1 MARRSVLRAA
11 AAVGGAGLLFFVAV
25 FSIAYLTGIRE
36 TFGGPKIALVEI
48 DGVILDSKDTIQQ
61 LEHHLQNPT
70 VRAFLIRIESPG
82 GGVAASQE
90 IYEELLK
97 VRRVHGKPVVASMGS
112 LAASGGY
119 YVASAAD
126 RILANPGTI
135 TGSIGVIMQIP
146 NFGEL
151 LQKIGIRSVVIKS
164 GAYKDLASATRELTP
179 EERRILQ
186 SVLDDVHDQFIQAVA
201 ESRKLERQRVERLAD
216 GRIFSGR
223 QAQELGLVDELGNLQ
238 DALVRAGALAGI
250 PGRPAVTQIEK
261 PRFSLLRL
269 LTGWQLNEPW
279 GLAGASSP
287 LTLAYLFHLP

>member
-1 MARRSVLRAA
+1 VQRSVRRAV
-11 AAVGGAGLLFFVAV
+11 AVAGGTGLLFLGAV
-25 FSIAYLTGIRE
+25 FAIAYCTGIRE
-36 TFGGPKIALVEI
+36 TLGGPKVALVEI
-48 DGVILDSKDTIQQ
+48 EGVIVDSREITD
-61 LEHHLQNPT
+61 EVERHLQNPT
-70 VRAFLIRIESPG
+70 VRAFLIRINSPG

-97 VRRVHGKPVVASMGS
+97 VRRHGKPVVASMGS

-146 NFGEL
+146 NVGEL
-151 LQKIGIRSVVIKS
+151 LQKIGIRAVVIKS
-164 GAYKDLASATRELTP
+164 GAYKDLASATRDLTP
-179 EERRILQ
+179 DERRILQ

-201 ESRKLERQRVERLAD
+201 EGRKMERGRVEQLAD

-223 QAQELGLVDELGNLQ
+223 QAQELGLVDELGSLQ
-238 DALVRAGALAGI
+238 DALTRAGALAGI
-250 PGRPAVTQIEK
+250 PGPPTVIRIEK
-261 PRFSLLRL
+261 PRFSLLRF
-269 LTGWQLNEPW
+269 LTGWQWAEPW
-279 GLAGASSP
+279 GLPGLNPS

>member
-1 MARRSVLRAA
+1 MARRSVLRAVA
-11 AAVGGAGLLFFVAV
+11 VVGGAGLLFFAAV
-25 FSIAYLTGIRE
+25 FTVAYLTGIRE
-36 TFGGPKIALVEI
+36 TLGGPKVALVEI
-48 DGVILDSKDTIQQ
+48 EGVILDSKETTDQ
-61 LEHHLQNPT
+61 LERHLQNPT
-70 VRAFLIRIESPG
+70 VRAFLIRINSPG

-164 GAYKDLASATRELTP
+164 GAYKDLASGTRELTP
-179 EERRILQ
+179 DERRILQ

-201 ESRKLERQRVERLAD
+201 DSRRLERRRVEQLAD

-250 PGRPAVTQIEK
+250 PGPPTVTQIEK

-269 LTGWQLNEPW
+269 LTGWQLAEPW
-279 GLAGASSP
+279 GLPGPSP
-287 LTLAYLFHLP
+287 SLTLAYLLHLP

>member
-1 MARRSVLRAA
+1 MERRSALRALAVA
-11 AAVGGAGLLFFVAV
+11 AGAGLLFFAAV
-25 FSIAYLTGIRE
+25 FAVVYLTGLRE
-36 TFGGPKIALVEI
+36 TFGGPKVALVEVT
-48 DGVILDSKDTIQQ
+48 GVITDSKEVTDQ
-61 LEHHLQNPT
+61 LEQHLQNPT
-70 VRAFLIRIESPG
+70 VRAFLIRINSPG

-97 VRRVHGKPVVASMGS
+97 IRRVHGKPVVASMGS

-135 TGSIGVIMQIP
+135 TGSIGVLMQIP
-146 NFGEL
+146 NVTEL
-151 LQKIGIRSVVIKS
+151 LQKIGVRTVVIKS

-201 ESRKLERQRVERLAD
+201 DSRRIERGQVERLAD

-223 QAQELGLVDELGNLQ
+223 QAQELGLVDELGDLQ
-238 DALVRAGALAGI
+238 DALARAGALGGI
-250 PGRPAVTQIEK
+250 PGVPAVTQIER

-269 LTGWQLNEPW
+269 LTGWQFHEPW
-279 GLAGASSP
+279 GLAGPGPS
-287 LTLAYLFHLP
+287 LTLAYLLHLP

>member
-1 MARRSVLRAA
+1 MQRSVRRAV
-11 AAVGGAGLLFFVAV
+11 AVAGGTGLLFLGAV
-25 FSIAYLTGIRE
+25 FAIAYFTGIRE
-36 TFGGPKIALVEI
+36 TLGGPKVALVEI
-48 DGVILDSKDTIQQ
+48 EGVIVDSREITD
-61 LEHHLQNPT
+61 EVERHLQNPT
-70 VRAFLIRIESPG
+70 VRAFLIRINSPG

-146 NFGEL
+146 NVGEL
-151 LQKIGIRSVVIKS
+151 LQKIGIRAVVIKS
-164 GAYKDLASATRELTP
+164 GAYKDLASATRDLTP
-179 EERRILQ
+179 DERRILQ

-201 ESRKLERQRVERLAD
+201 EGRKMERGRVEQLAD

-223 QAQELGLVDELGNLQ
+223 QAQELGLVDELGSLQ
-238 DALVRAGALAGI
+238 DALTRAGALAGI
-250 PGRPAVTQIEK
+250 PGPPTVIRIEK
-261 PRFSLLRL
+261 PRFSLLRF
-269 LTGWQLNEPW
+269 LTGWQWAEPW
-279 GLAGASSP
+279 GLPGLNPS

>member
-1 MARRSVLRAA
+1 MARRSALRALA
-11 AAVGGAGLLFFVAV
+11 IAGGAGLLFLTAV
-25 FSIAYLTGIRE
+25 FAVAYLTGLRE
-36 TFGGPKIALVEI
+36 TFGGPKVALVEI
-48 DGVILDSKDTIQQ
+48 TGVITDSKEVTDQ
-61 LEHHLQNPT
+61 LERHLQNPT
-70 VRAFLIRIESPG
+70 VRAFLIRIDSPG

-97 VRRVHGKPVVASMGS
+97 VRQVHGKPVVASMGS

-135 TGSIGVIMQIP
+135 TGSIGVLMQIP
-146 NFGEL
+146 NFTEL
-151 LQKIGIRSVVIKS
+151 LQRIGVRSVVIKS
-164 GAYKDLASATRELTP
+164 GVYKDLASATRELTP

-201 ESRKLERQRVERLAD
+201 DGRRIERRRVEHLAD

-223 QAQELGLVDELGNLQ
+223 QAQELGLVDELGDLQ
-238 DALVRAGALAGI
+238 DALARAGALAGI
-250 PGRPAVTQIEK
+250 PGVPPVTQIER

-279 GLAGASSP
+279 GLAGPGPS
-287 LTLAYLFHLP
+287 LTLAYLLHLP

>member
-1 MARRSVLRAA
+1 
-11 AAVGGAGLLFFVAV
+11 
-25 FSIAYLTGIRE
+25 
-36 TFGGPKIALVEI
+36 
-48 DGVILDSKDTIQQ
+48 
-61 LEHHLQNPT
+61 
-70 VRAFLIRIESPG
+70 
-82 GGVAASQE
+82 VAASQE

-126 RILANPGTI
+126 RIVANPGTI

-146 NFGEL
+146 NVGEL
-151 LQKIGIRSVVIKS
+151 LQKIGIRAVVIKS
-164 GAYKDLASATRELTP
+164 GAYKDLASATRDLTP

-201 ESRKLERQRVERLAD
+201 EGRKLDRGRVEQLAD

-223 QAQELGLVDELGNLQ
+223 QAQELGLVDELGGLH
-238 DALVRAGALAGI
+238 DALARAGALAGI
-250 PGRPAVTQIEK
+250 PGPPTVTRIEK
-261 PRFSLLRL
+261 PRFSLLRF
-269 LTGWQLNEPW
+269 LTGWQWAEPW
-279 GLAGASSP
+279 GLPGLNPS

>member
-1 MARRSVLRAA
+1 MARRSVLRALA
-11 AAVGGAGLLFFVAV
+11 IVGGAGVLFFAAV
-25 FSIAYLTGIRE
+25 FALAYLTGIRE
-36 TFGGPKIALVEI
+36 TFGGPKVALVEI
-48 DGVILDSKDTIQQ
+48 DGVILDSKETVQQ
-61 LEHHLQNPT
+61 LERHLQNPT

-97 VRRVHGKPVVASMGS
+97 VRRVHGKPVVVSMGS

-201 ESRKLERQRVERLAD
+201 EARRLERGRVEQLAD

-223 QAQELGLVDELGNLQ
+223 QAQELGLVDELGDLQ
-238 DALVRAGALAGI
+238 DALTRAGALAGI
-250 PGRPAVTQIEK
+250 PGRPTVTQIEK

-269 LTGWQLNEPW
+269 LTGWQFAEPW
-279 GLAGASSP
+279 GLAGPSSS

>member
-1 MARRSVLRAA
+1 MARRLPLRGLAVA
-11 AAVGGAGLLFFVAV
+11 GGVGLFFFAAVFA
-25 FSIAYLTGIRE
+25 IAYLTGLRE
-36 TFGGPKIALVEI
+36 TFGGPKVALVEI
-48 DGVILDSKDTIQQ
+48 SGVITDSKEVTDQ
-61 LEHHLQNPT
+61 LERHLENPT
-70 VRAFLIRIESPG
+70 VRAFLIRINSPG

-97 VRRVHGKPVVASMGS
+97 IRRVHGKPVVASMGS

-126 RILANPGTI
+126 RIVANPGTI
-135 TGSIGVIMQIP
+135 TGSIGVLMQIP
-146 NFGEL
+146 NFTEL
-151 LQKIGIRSVVIKS
+151 LQKIGVRSVVIKS

-201 ESRKLERQRVERLAD
+201 DSRRLERVRVERLAD

-223 QAQELGLVDELGNLQ
+223 QAQELGLVDELGDLQ
-238 DALVRAGALAGI
+238 DALTRAGALAGI
-250 PGRPAVTQIEK
+250 PGVPAVTQIER
-261 PRFSLLRL
+261 PRFSFLRL
-269 LTGWQLNEPW
+269 LTGWQLPEPW
-279 GLAGASSP
+279 GLAGPGPS